1 MSITGTRWAGSR
13 SERRILRPLSWGS
26 LLVVLTAGACTSPES
41 IGGSATGPST
51 TDTTPATTVAP
62 TTAPPTT
69 ARPLG
74 VAILEDL
81 EVAPESDGDG
91 YERELFG
98 GDWIDED
105 GDGCDTREEVLIEES
120 VSQAQVD
127 PYGCKVIA
135 GDWVSL
141 FDGDETSDPTD
152 LDIDHVVALSEAWRS
167 GADDWTEEQ
176 RLAFANDLD
185 NPMALIAVSASSN
198 RSKGDRDP
206 TVWQPTK
213 REAWCEFGTAWV
225 SVKVEWELTAD
236 QAEVDALRDMLADC

>member
-1 MSITGTRWAGSR
+1 MSGTRTGKTSSR
-13 SERRILRPLSWGS
+13 SERRVLHALSWAS
-26 LLVVLTAGACTSPES
+26 LLVALTVGACTTPES
-41 IGGSATGPST
+41 IGGSASGPST
-51 TDTTPATTVAP
+51 TDTSPATTVAP
-62 TTAPPTT
+62 TTAPPGTDQP
-69 ARPLG
+69 RS
-74 VAILEDL
+74 VASVDDL
-81 EVAPESDGDG
+81 VVAPESDGDG

-105 GDGCDTREEVLIEES
+105 GDGCDTREEVLIDES

-141 FDGDETSDPTD
+141 FDGGETSDPSD

-167 GADDWTEEQ
+167 GADDWTED
-176 RLAFANDLD
+176 RRVAFANDLD

-206 TVWQPTK
+206 TVWQPT
-213 REAWCEFGTAWV
+213 RQESWCEFGTAWM
-225 SVKVEWELTAD
+225 SVKVEWDLTAD
-236 QAEVDALRDMLADC
+236 QAEVDALRDMLAGC